1 MEKKTK
7 RIRVEL
13 FTTNEFMVE
22 KKKKTHTDM
31 QMNVKTH
38 L

>member
-22 KKKKTHTDM
+22 KKKKHT
-31 QMNVKTH
+31 QTCR
-38 L
+38 